1 MSAHHILTLRI
12 SCDILY
18 LRRPTGRSTA
28 SMTTPNPDP
37 TQETRTRIL
46 EAAVKVFATKGYH
59 DAKVD
64 DIVSE
69 SRTSKGAFYFY
80 FPSKQDIFLA
90 LSDTF
95 ANLLE
100 ARLTQ
105 AMDKET
111 HGLQQM
117 EAALR
122 ASLGLFSQYRGLA
135 KIALVQAMGLG
146 AVFEERRRAIND
158 RLTRIIQSR
167 LERAAQDG
175 SIPLQQTEIAARA
188 WVGALNEI
196 VTYWIYTGTP
206 PLEESLPA
214 LCLFLAR
221 SIGIPEDRIPPMGP
235 QE

>member
-1 MSAHHILTLRI
+1 
-12 SCDILY
+12 
-18 LRRPTGRSTA
+18 
-28 SMTTPNPDP
+28 MTTPNPDP

-59 DAKVD
+59 DTKVD

-69 SRTSKGAFYFY
+69 SNTSKGSFYFY

-95 ANLLE
+95 ADLLE

-117 EAALR
+117 DSALS

-135 KIALVQAMGLG
+135 KIALVQAVGLG
-146 AVFEERRRAIND
+146 AVFEQRRRAIND
-158 RLTRIIQSR
+158 RLTLIIRSK
-167 LERAAQDG
+167 LERAVQDG
-175 SIPLQQTEIAARA
+175 SIPSLQTDIAARA

-196 VTYWIYTGTP
+196 VINWIYTGTP
-206 PLEESLPA
+206 SLEDSLPA
-214 LCLFLAR
+214 LRQFLAR
-221 SIGIPEDRIPPMGP
+221 SIGVSEDRLPPMDS
-235 QE
+235 QK